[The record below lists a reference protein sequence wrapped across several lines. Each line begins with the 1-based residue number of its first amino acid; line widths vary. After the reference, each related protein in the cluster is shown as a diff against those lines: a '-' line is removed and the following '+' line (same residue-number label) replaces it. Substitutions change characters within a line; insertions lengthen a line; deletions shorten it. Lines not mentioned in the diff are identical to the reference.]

1 MSDGKTEAYRNMKR
15 YDNVNTTGEVKHSEH
30 YYDLDRNMPAKS
42 NYIKSTVNSGTEFKS
57 VWVGDKK
64 EDLDYMPNQKW
75 HQIISFIKS
84 GIRIVGYAFIPFDL
98 VIATAVLILSE
109 VIGIVE
115 ELV

>member
-1 MSDGKTEAYRNMKR
+1 MSDGKTEAYRNSKMFK
-15 YDNVNTTGEVKHSEH
+15 NVDTTDEVKHNEY
-30 YYDLDRNMPAKS
+30 YYDFDRNKPYKDHT
-42 NYIKSTVNSGTEFKS
+42 STGTEFKS
-57 VWVGDKK
+57 IWVGENGTEFK

-84 GIRIVGYAFIPFDL
+84 GIRIIGYAFIPFDL
-98 VIATAVLILSE
+98 VIATGVLILSE

>member
-1 MSDGKTEAYRNMKR
+1 MSDGKTEAYRNSKMFR
-15 YDNVNTTGEVKHSEH
+15 NTSTTDEVKHNKY
-30 YYDLDRNMPAKS
+30 YYDLDRNKPYKDVS
-42 NYIKSTVNSGTEFKS
+42 STDTEFKS
-57 VWVGDKK
+57 VYVGSEK

-84 GIRIVGYAFIPFDL
+84 GIRIIGYAFIPFDL
-98 VIATAVLILSE
+98 VIATGILIFSE